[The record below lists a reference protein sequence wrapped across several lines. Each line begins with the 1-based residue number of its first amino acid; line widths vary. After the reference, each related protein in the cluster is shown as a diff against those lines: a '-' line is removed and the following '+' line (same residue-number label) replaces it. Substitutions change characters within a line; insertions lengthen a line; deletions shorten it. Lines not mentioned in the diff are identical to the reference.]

1 MVISELF
8 LYFIGLTP
16 KKHLLSSLKDM
27 QAPLR
32 QLVWLFLMFLP
43 IYVAFFSLWTFCTEN
58 CRMAK
63 LQKYPY
69 REVQPGFD
77 IIAECCRIFVVQLC
91 MVFQFPFVARCCKV
105 NARAITTTL
114 FYTLQHSA
122 IPCSTSATVWN
133 CVNLFSIVREPVIL
147 FNSFISQTFVVRIS

>member
-1 MVISELF
+1 MFYFSFMIFSNKYSLDKLKRIMYCFLFIIFSKKSPLINSKDLKNQACMVISELF

-43 IYVAFFSLWTFCTEN
+43 IYVAFFSLWTFCIEN

-63 LQKYPY
+63 LQKIPISRSPAWFPY
-69 REVQPGFD
+69 
-77 IIAECCRIFVVQLC
+77 
-91 MVFQFPFVARCCKV
+91 
-105 NARAITTTL
+105 
-114 FYTLQHSA
+114 
-122 IPCSTSATVWN
+122 
-133 CVNLFSIVREPVIL
+133 
-147 FNSFISQTFVVRIS
+147 NSRVL